1 MRWEW
6 ERRMNQLFAPI
17 CWLNFS
23 WVWVHPGLHL
33 MFTACLWLEDVTLF
47 LWILLSQE
55 EFSQQPAVTWL
66 AWTIEWSPL
75 CCRSGIFTGSLPLSG
90 PRTGPPGHCSP
101 ELGREFLLHSIL
113 NSLASGDRGARTSV
127 VCTPPQI
134 CHSGPASWAHRL
146 DLNIYMSSLT
156 VLSDETCKVF

>member
-1 MRWEW
+1 MVCLEQ
-6 ERRMNQLFAPI
+6 NDSNI
-17 CWLNFS
+17 CKKKCLVIIFS
-23 WVWVHPGLHL
+23 SLSSVHPPPLSRVWMLG
-33 MFTACLWLEDVTLF
+33 ACLGLEDVTLF

-127 VCTPPQI
+127 VCTQPQI
-134 CHSGPASWAHRL
+134 CHSGPVYRL
-146 DLNIYMSSLT
+146 T
-156 VLSDETCKVF
+156 G